1 MLFFSSLDNIGD
13 EISLL
18 NSINNGLQEN
28 SGEEIKGFKKGDFKI
43 LWIPIVDDWNN
54 QNIQQLYHIFK
65 FRISNSVTE
74 AVILYPS

>member
-43 LWIPIVDDWNN
+43 LWIPIVDDWKTTREQFNN
-54 QNIQQLYHIFK
+54 LKEKIK
-65 FRISNSVTE
+65 FYLVE
-74 AVILYPS
+74 YFEKCPKK